1 MKWQCCWLVCCWVFT
16 RSNGVLNHPKICL
29 STVIFLSFLDMYVC
43 LFLSIIKGFW
53 VQSFWQIVL
62 LCMWSN
68 RKRKNT
74 SEQEWS
80 LITMVVILSHVW
92 TYDHVSLHFFLTL
105 AQSLIIMKCKFHWWE
120 GLCFRLGEITA
131 QACMLKKYF
140 NQYINTGILTY
151 LSKQTSFHVNSLFC
165 CFHFKSSEEL
175 FPFLRF
181 FFN

>member
-1 MKWQCCWLVCCWVFT
+1 MECWIT
-16 RSNGVLNHPKICL
+16 PK
-29 STVIFLSFLDMYVC
+29 YVC
-43 LFLSIIKGFW
+43 LRLFFFLFW
-53 VQSFWQIVL
+53 TCMSVYFKVLLKILSAKLLSDRFAGYLSL

-74 SEQEWS
+74 EREWS
-80 LITMVVILSHVW
+80 LITMVAILTHLW

-140 NQYINTGILTY
+140 NQYINNGILTY
-151 LSKQTSFHVNSLFC
+151 LSKQISFHVNSLFC
-165 CFHFKSSEEL
+165 CFHFKSSEDL
-175 FPFLRF
+175 FPFLRCVF
-181 FFN
+181 

>member
-1 MKWQCCWLVCCWVFT
+1 
-16 RSNGVLNHPKICL
+16 
-29 STVIFLSFLDMYVC
+29 
-43 LFLSIIKGFW
+43 
-53 VQSFWQIVL
+53 
-62 LCMWSN
+62 MWSN

-181 FFN
+181 FFFKLKIKIKDRTRRALNTIEIETNMWQTLYVKFMRWKHNLLKKISLKPQV